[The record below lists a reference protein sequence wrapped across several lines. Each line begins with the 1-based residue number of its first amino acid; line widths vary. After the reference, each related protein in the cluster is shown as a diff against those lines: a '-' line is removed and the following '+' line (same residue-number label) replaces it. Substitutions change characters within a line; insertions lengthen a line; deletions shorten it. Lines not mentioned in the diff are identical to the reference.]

1 LIITNYYD
9 KYFYVEKLILVFVE
23 DAVRY
28 ELDTLITALVYPFPV
43 KTFKDAEYVTLEA
56 TDDTPNFLKISIFA
70 IVVIF

>member
-1 LIITNYYD
+1 M
-9 KYFYVEKLILVFVE
+9 E